1 MCSIAYDTQVSAMQ
15 LKSVET
21 KHNNRDTI
29 ENETTKKIIEML
41 SQIIL
46 QNQKIQETLDKH
58 GKSNEQ

>member
-21 KHNNRDTI
+21 KHNRDTI